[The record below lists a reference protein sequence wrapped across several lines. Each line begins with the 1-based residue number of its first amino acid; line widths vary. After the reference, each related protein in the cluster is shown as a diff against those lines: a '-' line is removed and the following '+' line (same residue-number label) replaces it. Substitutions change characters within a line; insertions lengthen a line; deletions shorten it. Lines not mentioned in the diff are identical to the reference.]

1 MELLKSIA
9 IKKSDIGYNGNL
21 FGGQL
26 LFWID
31 ELLYAKSVS
40 LSQSKLMMTKFA
52 EFTFNSPIKEGEI
65 IQIFISDVEK
75 KNSSLTYYLKV
86 HKTNDVNALEA
97 KIVFVKVESQ
107 LKSSKL

>member
-31 ELLYAKSVS
+31 ELLYTKSAM
-40 LSQSKLMMTKFA
+40 LSGSKLMMTKFA

-65 IQIFISDVEK
+65 IKIYISDVEI
-75 KNSSLTYYLKV
+75 KNSSITYSLKV
-86 HKTNDVNALEA
+86 DKSNDVNALEA
-97 KIVFVKVESQ
+97 KVVFVKVESQ
-107 LKSSKL
+107 LKASKL